1 MAFKEIELI
10 LKTNKSSGIYLS
22 VLLFYFILLF
32 SFSGIV
38 KLTDPSFI
46 NLWINEPFLFK
57 RYLSEVL
64 ATGFPITEIIIAALI
79 SIEKTRIVGIYFA
92 LALSILYIGYAIW
105 NLLNA
110 YEMPCSC
117 TGLIAKFSWKQYL
130 YFNLFN
136 LILGI
141 STIRIIKNKIL
152 SR

>member
-10 LKTNKSSGIYLS
+10 FKTNKSTGIYLS

-57 RYLSEVL
+57 GYLSEVL
-64 ATGFPITEIIIAALI
+64 ATGFPTTEIIIAALI
-79 SIEKTRIVGIYFA
+79 SIEKTRSVGIYFA
-92 LALSILYIGYAIW
+92 LALSILYIGYAVW